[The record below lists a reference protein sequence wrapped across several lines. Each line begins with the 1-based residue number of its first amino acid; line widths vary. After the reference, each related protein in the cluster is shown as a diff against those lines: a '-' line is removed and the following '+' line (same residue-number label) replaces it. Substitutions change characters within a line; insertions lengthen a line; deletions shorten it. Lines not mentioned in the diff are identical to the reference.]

1 VGIGGAFRQ
10 FGFGLPVCDHH
21 NRWMECEMVKSL
33 TTTSAAI
40 FTAPTSPSPIAPR
53 STSRTPGSVTGLFL
67 ILIILNIAAWAWAL
81 AVCQG
86 RPALLGAALLA
97 WVFGLRHAVDADHI
111 AAIDNS
117 VRKLMQQGERPV
129 TTGLFFSLGH
139 STVVFVAVALLA
151 ATAAALKD
159 DLATFKRYGGAIGVS
174 ISAIFLLLIA
184 VMNLFILRSVW
195 RSFRA
200 ARSGAVDG
208 DHAIEAH
215 AGGVI
220 GRIFRPLFRI
230 VTRSWHMY
238 PVGLLFGLGF
248 DTATEIGLLSIAG
261 SEAANGLSPWHT
273 LVFPALFTASMAL
286 VDTADSALMV
296 GAYGWAFVNPIR
308 KLWYNLTITAV
319 SVVVALLIGGIEAVA
334 LISEKFG
341 LNGGMWGWI
350 SEINN
355 DLANFGLV
363 IVGIF
368 IVAWIASAMI
378 YWLKGYDR
386 IAAAVPAE

>member
-1 VGIGGAFRQ
+1 MRRVMAMRFKAM
-10 FGFGLPVCDHH
+10 PV
-21 NRWMECEMVKSL
+21 E
-33 TTTSAAI
+33 
-40 FTAPTSPSPIAPR
+40 
-53 STSRTPGSVTGLFL
+53 SVTTPVSLALVARGAAGKRRRSVTSLFL
-67 ILIILNIAAWAWAL
+67 VLIALNIAAWIWAL
-81 AVCQG
+81 AISQG
-86 RPALLGAALLA
+86 RPALLGTALLA

-111 AAIDNS
+111 AAIDNA
-117 VRKLMQQGERPV
+117 VRKLIQQGGLPV

-151 ATAAALKD
+151 ATAAALRN
-159 DLATFKRYGGAIGVS
+159 DLATFKSYGSAIGVS
-174 ISAIFLLLIA
+174 ISAVFLLLIA
-184 VMNLFILRSVW
+184 VLNLFILRSVW
-195 RSFRA
+195 HSFRSA
-200 ARSGAVDG
+200 ARNGALDG
-208 DHAIEAH
+208 ADEIH

-230 VTRSWHMY
+230 VTRSWHLY
-238 PVGLLFGLGF
+238 PIGLLFGLGF

-261 SEAANGLSPWHT
+261 SEAANSLSPWHA

-319 SVVVALLIGGIEAVA
+319 SVVIALFIGGIEAMA

-341 LNGGMWGWI
+341 LDGRLWGWT

-355 DLANFGLV
+355 DLANFGFV
-363 IVGIF
+363 VVGIF
-368 IVAWIASAMI
+368 VVAWIASAMI

-386 IAAAVPAE
+386 IPAAVPAE

>member
-1 VGIGGAFRQ
+1 MPVQAFTPSVPPMLIAR
-10 FGFGLPVCDHH
+10 GP
-21 NRWMECEMVKSL
+21 
-33 TTTSAAI
+33 
-40 FTAPTSPSPIAPR
+40 TAKRPS
-53 STSRTPGSVTGLFL
+53 SVAGLFVIL
-67 ILIILNIAAWAWAL
+67 ILFNIAAWAWAL

-111 AAIDNS
+111 AAIDNT

-129 TTGLFFSLGH
+129 ATGLFFSLGH
-139 STVVFVAVALLA
+139 STVVFVAVVLLA
-151 ATAAALKD
+151 ITTAALRD
-159 DLATFKRYGGAIGVS
+159 DLATFKSYGGAVGVS

-184 VMNLFILRSVW
+184 ILNLFILRSVW

-200 ARSGAVDG
+200 ARNGALDYG
-208 DHAIEAH
+208 TASEMH

-220 GRIFRPLFRI
+220 GWLFRPLFR
-230 VTRSWHMY
+230 VVNKSWHLY

-248 DTATEIGLLSIAG
+248 DTATEIGLLSIAA
-261 SEAANGLSPWHT
+261 SEAASGLSPWHI

-286 VDTADSALMV
+286 LDTADSALMV

-319 SVVVALLIGGIEAVA
+319 SVVVALLIGSIEAIA
-334 LISEKFG
+334 LIGEKFG
-341 LNGGMWGWI
+341 IGNGFWRWI

-355 DLANFGLV
+355 DLANFGFV

-368 IVAWIASAMI
+368 VVAWILSAII
-378 YWLKGYDR
+378 YWLNGYDR
-386 IAAAVPAE
+386 IAIAEPAE

>member
-1 VGIGGAFRQ
+1 MPVPAFTPSAPPVPTARGAT
-10 FGFGLPVCDHH
+10 G
-21 NRWMECEMVKSL
+21 NR
-33 TTTSAAI
+33 
-40 FTAPTSPSPIAPR
+40 PS
-53 STSRTPGSVTGLFL
+53 SVAGLFVIL
-67 ILIILNIAAWAWAL
+67 ILFNIAAWAWAL
-81 AVCQG
+81 EVSQG

-111 AAIDNS
+111 AAIDNT

-129 TTGLFFSLGH
+129 MTGLFFSLGH
-139 STVVFVAVALLA
+139 STVVFVAVMLLA
-151 ATAAALKD
+151 ATTAVLKD
-159 DLATFKRYGGAIGVS
+159 DLVVFKSYSAAIGVS

-184 VMNLFILRSVW
+184 VLNLFILRSVW
-195 RSFRA
+195 RSFRSA
-200 ARSGAVDG
+200 ARNGVLDDSADAV
-208 DHAIEAH
+208 H

-220 GRIFRPLFRI
+220 GRLFRPLFR
-230 VTRSWHMY
+230 VVNKSWHLY

-248 DTATEIGLLSIAG
+248 DTATEIGLLSIAAT
-261 SEAANGLSPWHT
+261 EAANGLSPWHA

-319 SVVVALLIGGIEAVA
+319 SVVVALFIGGVEAIA

-341 LNGGMWGWI
+341 LHNGIWDWI

-355 DLANFGLV
+355 DLVNFGFF

-368 IVAWIASAMI
+368 VVAWMLSAMI
-378 YWLKGYDR
+378 YWLNGYEQ
-386 IAAAVPAE
+386 IVAAEPAE

>member
-1 VGIGGAFRQ
+1 MATR
-10 FGFGLPVCDHH
+10 P
-21 NRWMECEMVKSL
+21 
-33 TTTSAAI
+33 TTPSAASA
-40 FTAPTSPSPIAPR
+40 APTSPSPIAR
-53 STSRTPGSVTGLFL
+53 RAAGNSSVAGLFL
-67 ILIILNIAAWAWAL
+67 VLIVLNIAAWAWAL

-86 RPALLGAALLA
+86 RPALLGTALLA

-111 AAIDNS
+111 AAIDNT

-151 ATAAALKD
+151 ATTAALKD
-159 DLATFKRYGGAIGVS
+159 DLAAFRSYGGVIGVS
-174 ISAIFLLLIA
+174 VSAIFLLLIA
-184 VMNLFILRSVW
+184 VLNLFILRSVW
-195 RSFRA
+195 RSFRS
-200 ARSGAVDG
+200 ARNGVADG
-208 DHAIEAH
+208 GNAGEMH

-220 GRIFRPLFRI
+220 GRLFRPLFR
-230 VTRSWHMY
+230 VVNKSWHLY

-248 DTATEIGLLSIAG
+248 DTATEIGLLSIAA
-261 SEAANGLSPWHT
+261 SEAANGLSPWHA

-286 VDTADSALMV
+286 VDTADSTLMV
-296 GAYGWAFVNPIR
+296 GAYGWAFINPIR

-319 SVVVALLIGGIEAVA
+319 SVVVALLIGGIEAAA

-341 LNGGMWGWI
+341 LNGAVWRWI
-350 SEINN
+350 GGIND
-355 DLANFGLV
+355 DLANFGFV

-368 IVAWIASAMI
+368 IVAWMVSAAV

-386 IAAAVPAE
+386 IAMAAPAE

>member
-1 VGIGGAFRQ
+1 MPAEAF
-10 FGFGLPVCDHH
+10 
-21 NRWMECEMVKSL
+21 
-33 TTTSAAI
+33 TTSI
-40 FTAPTSPSPIAPR
+40 PSPPIEPR
-53 STSRTPGSVTGLFL
+53 IPDKSSGSVSGLFL
-67 ILIILNIAAWAWAL
+67 VLILLNIAAWVWAL

-97 WVFGLRHAVDADHI
+97 WMFGLRHAVDADHI
-111 AAIDNS
+111 AAIDNT

-139 STVVFVAVALLA
+139 STVVFVAVVLLA

-159 DLATFKRYGGAIGVS
+159 DLVTFKSYSGAIGVS

-184 VMNLFILRSVW
+184 VLNLFILGSVW

-200 ARSGAVDG
+200 ARNGVLDG
-208 DHAIEAH
+208 DDAIEVH

-220 GRIFRPLFRI
+220 GRIFRPLFRV

-238 PVGLLFGLGF
+238 PIGLLFGLGF

-261 SEAANGLSPWHT
+261 SEAANGLSPWHA
-273 LVFPALFTASMAL
+273 LVLPALFAASMAL
-286 VDTADSALMV
+286 IDTADSALMV

-341 LNGGMWGWI
+341 LNSGVWRWV

-355 DLANFGLV
+355 DLANFGFV

-368 IVAWIASAMI
+368 VVAWIVSATI

>member
-1 VGIGGAFRQ
+1 MSATEFT
-10 FGFGLPVCDHH
+10 P
-21 NRWMECEMVKSL
+21 
-33 TTTSAAI
+33 TSAPPI
-40 FTAPTSPSPIAPR
+40 ETRTTAKTSSSIA
-53 STSRTPGSVTGLFL
+53 GLFL
-67 ILIILNIAAWAWAL
+67 ILIALNIAAWAWAL

-111 AAIDNS
+111 AAIDNT

-139 STVVFVAVALLA
+139 STVVFVAVVLLA
-151 ATAAALKD
+151 ISAAALKD
-159 DLATFKRYGGAIGVS
+159 DLATFKSYSGAIGVS

-184 VMNLFILRSVW
+184 ILNLFILCSVW
-195 RSFRA
+195 RSFRN
-200 ARSGAVDG
+200 ARDG
-208 DHAIEAH
+208 SFDCDHADAMH

-220 GRIFRPLFRI
+220 GRLFHPLFR
-230 VTRSWHMY
+230 VVNKSWHLY

-248 DTATEIGLLSIAG
+248 DTATEIGLLSIAA
-261 SEAANGLSPWHT
+261 SEAANGLSPWHA
-273 LVFPALFTASMAL
+273 LVFPALFAASMAL

-319 SVVVALLIGGIEAVA
+319 SVVVALFIGSLEAIALIG
-334 LISEKFG
+334 EKFG
-341 LNGGMWGWI
+341 FGSGFWGWVRQ
-350 SEINN
+350 INN
-355 DLANFGLV
+355 DLTNFGFV
-363 IVGIF
+363 VVGIF
-368 IVAWIASAMI
+368 VVAWIASVVI

-386 IAAAVPAE
+386 IAMAVPAE

>member
-1 VGIGGAFRQ
+1 
-10 FGFGLPVCDHH
+10 
-21 NRWMECEMVKSL
+21 M
-33 TTTSAAI
+33 SATV
-40 FTAPTSPSPIAPR
+40 FAPTSAPPIE
-53 STSRTPGSVTGLFL
+53 TRTTGKSSGSIVGLFL
-67 ILIILNIAAWAWAL
+67 ILTALNIAAWAWAL

-111 AAIDNS
+111 AAIDNT

-151 ATAAALKD
+151 ATTAALRD
-159 DLATFKRYGGAIGVS
+159 DLASFKGYIGAVGVS

-184 VMNLFILRSVW
+184 VLNLFILRSVW
-195 RSFRA
+195 RSFRSV
-200 ARSGAVDG
+200 ARNGSLDCDNAD
-208 DHAIEAH
+208 AMH

-220 GRIFRPLFRI
+220 GRLFHPLFR
-230 VTRSWHMY
+230 VVNKSWHLY

-248 DTATEIGLLSIAG
+248 DTATEIGLLSIAA
-261 SEAANGLSPWHT
+261 SEAANGLSPWHA
-273 LVFPALFTASMAL
+273 LVFPALFATSMAL

-334 LISEKFG
+334 LISEKFE
-341 LNGGMWGWI
+341 LNSGVWGWI
-350 SEINN
+350 SEINSG
-355 DLANFGLV
+355 LANFGFI

-368 IVAWIASAMI
+368 IVAWIASAII
-378 YWLKGYDR
+378 YWLNGYDR
-386 IAAAVPAE
+386 ITAAVPAE